1 MPSPKTHRALM
12 RNEPHY
18 QPDEPASTEAFSP
31 RADDA
36 LTDLHSYA
44 LLLDAECHRM
54 GDRLTELVE
63 TEASPADLS
72 RLVRQRAD
80 LAEEL
85 EALRGATADLRR
97 ELELKRA
104 MAPSAHA

>member
-1 MPSPKTHRALM
+1 LTVRLPLSRSAVA
-12 RNEPHY
+12 Y
-18 QPDEPASTEAFSP
+18 
-31 RADDA
+31 DA

-44 LLLDAECHRM
+44 LLLDVECHRM

-63 TEASPADLS
+63 TNASPADLS
-72 RLVRQRAD
+72 KLVHQRAD

-97 ELELKRA
+97 ELESTRA
-104 MAPSAHA
+104 IAASAQG